1 MPRWRKTSALS
12 RLQPLRSKQPLLPWL
27 LLLFWTKVTV
37 SLRRWFTLWV
47 RRPLMRLGIAS
58 DSDESRSSLDSD
70 ADLDVDALRVASP
83 VGTLYETTGNDV
95 SASKV
100 EEKAAEL
107 PSGLVN
113 MGNMCFVNA
122 VAQCLAVLP
131 GFLESVERAM
141 ATRTQLHVVTRVD
154 DDQTQKLLV
163 AETLISLLRGISPK
177 PIDRVEEEEDAD
189 DDILLN
195 GGREKAM
202 NDSSMGNKREPERQ
216 HFLRAEQWC
225 LKKLKSYNPN
235 DPRSYM
241 LAVGAQSLAEC
252 LEHFRHPEQLTDE
265 NRVYCDGY
273 CHAKTSRL
281 TQILLQRV
289 PPVLVLQLQRFQQTS
304 MRARLE
310 KVDTAVSFPCGR
322 DELLDLTMNAF
333 FRDEEKRV
341 MFRLVA
347 VCAHLG
353 SSIDSGHYVAYVR
366 HPEAERETQRAATV
380 SDDGADQRWLRI
392 DDDLVSVIDEATL
405 RNETLCTAYLL
416 FYELVGR

>member
-12 RLQPLRSKQPLLPWL
+12 HLQPLRSKQPLLPWL
-27 LLLFWTKVTV
+27 LLLFWTKFTV
-37 SLRRWFTLWV
+37 SLRRWFTQWV

-70 ADLDVDALRVASP
+70 ADLDVDALGVTSP
-83 VGTLYETTGNDV
+83 VGTLYETTGDDV
-95 SASKV
+95 SAFRM
-100 EEKAAEL
+100 EERAAEL

-131 GFLESVERAM
+131 GFLESVERAL
-141 ATRTQLHVVTRVD
+141 ATRTQLHVVTRAD

-189 DDILLN
+189 
-195 GGREKAM
+195 GGTLE
-202 NDSSMGNKREPERQ
+202 EEERQ

-366 HPEAERETQRAATV
+366 HPETERGTQRASMV